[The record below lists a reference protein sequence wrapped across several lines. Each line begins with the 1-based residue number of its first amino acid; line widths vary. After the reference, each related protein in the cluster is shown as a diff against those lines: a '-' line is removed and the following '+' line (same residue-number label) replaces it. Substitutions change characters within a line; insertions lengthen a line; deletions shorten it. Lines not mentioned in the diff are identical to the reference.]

1 MTTSEG
7 MQKAYMDTKWAQI
20 DAKCEGSKE
29 KKEIT
34 AKKKEVI
41 RVIRHMTVEGYKMRT
56 ATQSD

>member
-20 DAKCEGSKE
+20 DVKCEGSKE

-34 AKKKEVI
+34 AKKRRSNK
-41 RVIRHMTVEGYKMRT
+41 
-56 ATQSD
+56 

>member
-7 MQKAYMDTKWAQI
+7 MQKAYMDIKWAQI

-34 AKKKEVI
+34 AKKRRSNK
-41 RVIRHMTVEGYKMRT
+41 
-56 ATQSD
+56 

>member
-34 AKKKEVI
+34 AKK
-41 RVIRHMTVEGYKMRT
+41 RSVIRHMTVEEYKMRT